1 MDEVKDEFR
10 YEVQVKGVE
19 AVDEVT
25 EEVEEKRQEIVAI
38 LGDALRASDTL
49 YSTRILKK
57 TGLRLRKK
65 GD

>member
-25 EEVEEKRQEIVAI
+25 EEVEEKRP
-38 LGDALRASDTL
+38 GPT
-49 YSTRILKK
+49 T
-57 TGLRLRKK
+57 
-65 GD
+65 